1 MSSKIN
7 YSPDVAWM
15 IKFPMGRVLFRAGHT
30 IGSLRNEFQTST
42 KRCREIVENP
52 TTVPLIQLIKLAR
65 LVEQPLQTIINIA
78 TGLTPDDKHYLD
90 EEMTSIIEDEK
101 LRRMQ
106 WEQSYEIQIK
116 KLKDEKTSRLMPS
129 WAMEDEVT
137 DGRDGKLTSPRINNK
152 PITTTEHASVIEKSF
167 EKTQE
172 GIELIE
178 KRRNFAKN
186 NPKSRSLIK
195 FSYFCTN
202 CRAPEYFG
210 IDNCFTCKFFEN
222 DMSLIDKRKVKP
234 PSAKFTYEKRK

>member
-30 IGSLRNEFQTST
+30 INSLRGEFQTST

-52 TTVPLIQLIKLAR
+52 TIVPLIQLIKLAK

-116 KLKDEKTSRLMPS
+116 KIKDEKTSRLMPS
-129 WAMEDEVT
+129 WALEGGETVKTNQSSNKYSSLID
-137 DGRDGKLTSPRINNK
+137 RDK
-152 PITTTEHASVIEKSF
+152 EKSP
-167 EKTQE
+167 ETIAI
-172 GIELIE
+172 IEE
-178 KRRNFAKN
+178 RRTFAKN

-195 FSYFCTN
+195 FSYFCAN

-210 IDNCFTCKFFEN
+210 VDNCFSCKFFEG
-222 DMSLIDKRKVKP
+222 DMSLMDKRKVRP
-234 PSAKFTYEKRK
+234 PSNKFTYDKRK